1 MFSLDPN
8 LPNKDPP
15 PAMEED
21 QTPDV
26 EHARTRV
33 LKRFHVAPSKRLGA
47 LTLSVLAVAIGVVAG
62 LGAFA
67 FRGLI
72 GLCHN
77 LLFLGRFSFA
87 YDSNLH
93 TPPGPWGTWVMTS
106 PQAAPVPSVCSS
118 SVLARLGT
126 QEPRASSTRTARS
139 T

>member
-1 MFSLDPN
+1 
-8 LPNKDPP
+8 
-15 PAMEED
+15 MEED

-77 LLFLGRFSFA
+77 LRQQPAHAARPVGHLGH
-87 YDSNLH
+87 D
-93 TPPGPWGTWVMTS
+93 
-106 PQAAPVPSVCSS
+106 
-118 SVLARLGT
+118 
-126 QEPRASSTRTARS
+126 
-139 T
+139 